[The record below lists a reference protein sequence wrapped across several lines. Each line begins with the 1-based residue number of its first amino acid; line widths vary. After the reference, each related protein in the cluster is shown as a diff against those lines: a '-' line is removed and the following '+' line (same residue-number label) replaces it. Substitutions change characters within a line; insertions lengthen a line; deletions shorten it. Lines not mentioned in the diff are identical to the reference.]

1 MKKVLKWTGISLS
14 VLLIGL
20 ALFGW
25 WMNEPRPR
33 GLPAAEADELAFK
46 MLRAV
51 DKSAWDTTR
60 FLQWSFPGG
69 HDYLWDKS
77 RDLVA
82 ELIGGLDPS
91 QQPELVEQL
100 KALFVFVYENLNH
113 ADMKQ
118 DARYIHDAIKVL
130 SIHREGWCEL
140 IEQLQS
146 STPEEKKTV
155 HSQEPLKRPH
165 HIEHSEQA
173 HQSRSWLT

>member
-82 ELIGGLDPS
+82 VTWERQPRAAAHPERYGKGIHGRPGCVGGGRRPVDPKGVGHLL
-91 QQPELVEQL
+91 QRFMV
-100 KALFVFVYENLNH
+100 
-113 ADMKQ
+113 AD
-118 DARYIHDAIKVL
+118 RTL
-130 SIHREGWCEL
+130 
-140 IEQLQS
+140 
-146 STPEEKKTV
+146 
-155 HSQEPLKRPH
+155 
-165 HIEHSEQA
+165 
-173 HQSRSWLT
+173 

>member
-1 MKKVLKWTGISLS
+1 MNGKDYIENQVLTAKPHQLHLMVVDG
-14 VLLIGL
+14 
-20 ALFGW
+20 ALRFA
-25 WMNEPRPR
+25 RKAAQ
-33 GLPAAEADELAFK
+33 AAEEQNFEQAHFAL
-46 MLRAV
+46 
-51 DKSAWDTTR
+51 
-60 FLQWSFPGG
+60 
-69 HDYLWDKS
+69 DKS